1 MMIDKLRY
9 SLILFFNEL
18 LEEDIEDIKTKL
30 KNGITIHLFLTT
42 TLKDELELNEY
53 INDFFTN
60 EIDNKLLFIY
70 ENQESVSDSNEI
82 IAIDN
87 EILNKDIYNK
97 ICKRKTSEFNS
108 NQYEIITASEESN
121 YIVVSGAG
129 TGKTT
134 TMINRL
140 IYLKKKIANFTF
152 DKAAL
157 ITFTN
162 KASREM
168 RERLIQVL
176 ERYYNVTKNPEY
188 LDMMDEA
195 ARCTISTIHGF
206 SKKLINQYGKS
217 ININKSI
224 QVKSF
229 RYYRI
234 KAIKEALN
242 YLYVNHKE
250 LYKVIQ
256 YYPHYDIEGKLISL
270 WDKLDNYSIDV
281 NSNLYNVDFGSDE
294 SKFSE
299 IVRIV
304 LEKAQELL
312 EENKEYGVEIAD
324 LMKKLSYKELFN
336 DAKGEYKLIMVDE
349 FQDSDNI
356 QIDFV
361 ANFCEI
367 TGARLMVVGDE
378 KQSIYRFRGA
388 EHTAFYRLKESLERN
403 NLPIKEFTMVRNY
416 RTDCNL
422 LKDIN
427 DIFIS
432 IDKRVDKFK
441 YKEDDYIYSLINKE
455 KVSNIQY
462 ISLPELNDDAA
473 NFYDELLRNKGDE
486 EYAAVLLR
494 SNSDIKDFKEFCD
507 RKSIPCRV
515 DISGNF
521 FRHESVRDFY
531 IMLKALSDTTTN
543 SIKYSF
549 IETPYV
555 NKNINKEKILTDSR
569 EEVNSYMS
577 SILEL
582 KQWSKYQSLIHEI
595 NILELI
601 DMVIKELNPIK
612 GYYTREYLRAKAN
625 GRDAEKI
632 AKVKTLEYKLNLE
645 HLLYIIKEN
654 FSDNVSSIYAV
665 LQYLKLKIA
674 TDNTVDVRKPSKAF
688 EKDFI
693 QCLTVHKAK
702 GLEYDHVVLPKLTN
716 QFITTKA
723 VDVIV
728 RSNKGTIDVGYR
740 VKLGEDTYKNNNYSE
755 YLKDEKN
762 EIIGEESRLLYVAMT
777 RCKRNLYLN
786 SAGLAATE
794 GVNNWKSLI
803 GGARTYV

>member
-432 IDKRVDKFK
+432 IDKKVDKFK

>member
-234 KAIKEALN
+234 KVIKEALN

-432 IDKRVDKFK
+432 IDKKVDKFK

>member
-1 MMIDKLRY
+1 
-9 SLILFFNEL
+9 
-18 LEEDIEDIKTKL
+18 
-30 KNGITIHLFLTT
+30 
-42 TLKDELELNEY
+42 
-53 INDFFTN
+53 
-60 EIDNKLLFIY
+60 
-70 ENQESVSDSNEI
+70 
-82 IAIDN
+82 
-87 EILNKDIYNK
+87 
-97 ICKRKTSEFNS
+97 
-108 NQYEIITASEESN
+108 
-121 YIVVSGAG
+121 
-129 TGKTT
+129 
-134 TMINRL
+134 
-140 IYLKKKIANFTF
+140 
-152 DKAAL
+152 
-157 ITFTN
+157 
-162 KASREM
+162 
-168 RERLIQVL
+168 
-176 ERYYNVTKNPEY
+176 
-188 LDMMDEA
+188 
-195 ARCTISTIHGF
+195 
-206 SKKLINQYGKS
+206 
-217 ININKSI
+217 
-224 QVKSF
+224 
-229 RYYRI
+229 
-234 KAIKEALN
+234 
-242 YLYVNHKE
+242 
-250 LYKVIQ
+250 
-256 YYPHYDIEGKLISL
+256 
-270 WDKLDNYSIDV
+270 
-281 NSNLYNVDFGSDE
+281 
-294 SKFSE
+294 
-299 IVRIV
+299 
-304 LEKAQELL
+304 
-312 EENKEYGVEIAD
+312 
-324 LMKKLSYKELFN
+324 
-336 DAKGEYKLIMVDE
+336 
-349 FQDSDNI
+349 
-356 QIDFV
+356 
-361 ANFCEI
+361 
-367 TGARLMVVGDE
+367 
-378 KQSIYRFRGA
+378 
-388 EHTAFYRLKESLERN
+388 
-403 NLPIKEFTMVRNY
+403 
-416 RTDCNL
+416 
-422 LKDIN
+422 
-427 DIFIS
+427 
-432 IDKRVDKFK
+432 
-441 YKEDDYIYSLINKE
+441 
-455 KVSNIQY
+455 
-462 ISLPELNDDAA
+462 
-473 NFYDELLRNKGDE
+473 
-486 EYAAVLLR
+486 
-494 SNSDIKDFKEFCD
+494 
-507 RKSIPCRV
+507 
-515 DISGNF
+515 
-521 FRHESVRDFY
+521 
-531 IMLKALSDTTTN
+531 MLKALSDTTTN

-693 QCLTVHKAK
+693 QCLTVHKGK

>member
-18 LEEDIEDIKTKL
+18 LEDDIEDIKTKL

-432 IDKRVDKFK
+432 IDKKVDKFK